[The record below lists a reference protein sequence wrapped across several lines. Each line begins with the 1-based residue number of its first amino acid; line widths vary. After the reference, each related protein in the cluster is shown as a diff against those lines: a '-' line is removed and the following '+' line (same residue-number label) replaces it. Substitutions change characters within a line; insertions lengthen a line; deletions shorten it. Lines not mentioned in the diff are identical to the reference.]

1 MYKGSLFERL
11 SPTEFNNKLYEN
23 DIEAYYLSIANNL
36 SKIFSTNIGSSETV
50 KDYGKPDLNN
60 INLSMKESIEKIELF
75 CEVCIK
81 KYEPRLFRT
90 TVKVFQEAL
99 AHNQMNVLIES
110 NLFIKGK
117 NEKVFFKADLLN
129 NGKVKLYKN
138 GI

>member
-11 SPTEFNNKLYEN
+11 SPTEFNYKIYES
-23 DIEAYYLSIANNL
+23 DIEAYYVSIANNL

-50 KDYGKPDLNN
+50 KDYGRPDLNN
-60 INLSMKESIEKIELF
+60 INLSMKESIEQIELF
-75 CEVCIK
+75 CEMCIE

-90 TVKVFQEAL
+90 SVKVSQEAL
-99 AHNQMNVLIES
+99 LHNQMNVLIEGY
-110 NLFIKGK
+110 LFVKGK
-117 NEKVFFKADLLN
+117 NEKVSFKADLLN